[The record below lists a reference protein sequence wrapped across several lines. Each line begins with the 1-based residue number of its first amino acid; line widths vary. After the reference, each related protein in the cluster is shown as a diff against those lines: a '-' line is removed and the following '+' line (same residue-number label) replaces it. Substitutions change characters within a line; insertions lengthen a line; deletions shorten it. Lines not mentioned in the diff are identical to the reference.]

1 MKNFLK
7 LAIVLAVSAF
17 SFTASA
23 QKFGH
28 VDSNELL
35 TLMPERKTAETT
47 IQSYAKQL
55 EGQLQA
61 MSQEWESKVAV
72 YQKDEKGMSELMKKT
87 RVKEITDLEARI
99 KDFQQTAQ
107 EDLQNKENELL
118 KPMIDKAKKAIE
130 EVAKEHKFNYIF
142 DSSLGVMLYYP
153 ESDDVMPLVKKK
165 LNIK

>member
-7 LAIVLAVSAF
+7 LAIVLAATAF
-17 SFTASA
+17 SFNASA

-28 VDSNELL
+28 IDSNQLL
-35 TLMPERKTAETT
+35 TLMPERKAAETAV
-47 IQSYAKQL
+47 QNYAKEL
-55 EGQLQA
+55 ESQLQA

-72 YQKDEKGMSELMKKT
+72 YQKDEKAMSDLMKKT
-87 RVKEITDLEARI
+87 RVKEITDLEGRI

-107 EDLQNKENELL
+107 EDLQDKESELL

-130 EVAKEHKFNYIF
+130 EVAKENKFNYIF
-142 DSSLGVMLYYP
+142 DSSMGVLLYFP

>member
-1 MKNFLK
+1 MKNLFK
-7 LAIVLAVSAF
+7 LAIVIAATAF

-35 TLMPERKTAETT
+35 MLMPERKTAETS
-47 IQSYAKQL
+47 IQTYAKQL
-55 EGQLQA
+55 EAQLQA
-61 MSQEWESKVAV
+61 MSQEWESKVSI
-72 YQKDEKGMSELMKKT
+72 YQKDEKGMSELMRKT

-118 KPMIDKAKKAIE
+118 QPMIDKAKKAVE
-130 EVAKEHKFNYIF
+130 EVAKENKFTYIF
-142 DSSLGVMLYYP
+142 DSSLGVLLYFP
-153 ESDDVMPLVKKK
+153 ETDDVMPLVKKK